1 MDTAEEPRAA
11 KAGAEAPDV
20 ELKHL
25 FDDRSDP
32 SELTVFSPAP
42 RNLPTEWV
50 TADRETAVGLDEM
63 R

>member
-1 MDTAEEPRAA
+1 MDAAEESRPAD
-11 KAGAEAPDV
+11 AEGRP
-20 ELKHL
+20 EITLKHL

-32 SELTVFSPAP
+32 SELTIFSPTP
-42 RNLPTEWV
+42 RNLATEWV